1 MTSRC
6 QGHCNPE
13 WERPSDLSQGFRRKG
28 ARRQTGVRWVLV
40 QPMLPPTLSICQMHS
55 WKDWTEKELG
65 QVQWNQSDVC
75 EEGGKPTG
83 EPQWGDPSCTPFL
96 VIRFL
101 NEKQD
106 F

>member
-1 MTSRC
+1 M
-6 QGHCNPE
+6 
-13 WERPSDLSQGFRRKG
+13 SDAFLEGLDRE
-28 ARRQTGVRWVLV
+28 GVLLW
-40 QPMLPPTLSICQMHS
+40 
-55 WKDWTEKELG
+55 ELG

-83 EPQWGDPSCTPFL
+83 EPQWGDPGCTPFL
-96 VIRFL
+96 VIHFL